1 MKQEHFITGNGKL
14 WKRLDEMKELLENDI
29 AWG

>member
-1 MKQEHFITGNGKL
+1 MKQEHFITGNVKP
-14 WKRLDEMKELLENDI
+14 WKRLDEMQELLENDI